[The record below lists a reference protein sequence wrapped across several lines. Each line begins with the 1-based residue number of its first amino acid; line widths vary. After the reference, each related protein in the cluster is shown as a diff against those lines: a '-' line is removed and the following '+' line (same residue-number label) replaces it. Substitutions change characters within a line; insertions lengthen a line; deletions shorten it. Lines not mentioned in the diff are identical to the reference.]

1 MDRSKLYVPNP
12 DEFVQF
18 YSNSANG
25 NMHKYKRQSL
35 VALDTKD
42 KPTTEKMETDLVSLT
57 KRSLDQVTD
66 ALKRNRLVGWL
77 FWV

>member
-1 MDRSKLYVPNP
+1 MFLTPMSL
-12 DEFVQF
+12 FSFIQT
-18 YSNSANG
+18 ALIG